1 MNSISEKTH
10 PDHLAAIK
18 NHLKQGLG
26 YETTSIEQVRSNLD
40 AAAAMFPLPSSVHI
54 EPFAADGLS
63 GEWVIPVSES
73 EAATAEADPR
83 PGSPEQ
89 VILYLHGGGFIAGGC
104 ASYRR
109 LAAQLALAAGTK
121 VLLPAYR
128 LAPEHLYPAAN
139 EDALAAYNYLL
150 HNGYAPDRIV
160 LAGDSVGA
168 SLVLMTLLT
177 LRDEGEQLPAGACLL
192 SPHTDLIHLDG
203 ESYESHAELDP
214 TGSRTANQRIIRDYL
229 GLKLGNELGND
240 KPAILSPLR
249 MNLKGLPPLLI
260 QVGDQEVL
268 WSDAVRL
275 AEKAQLAEVP
285 VTFEPWENM
294 WCGFQLMDLMLPE
307 ACEAIRH
314 IGAFV
319 QACQPGASD

>member
-1 MNSISEKTH
+1 MNRMSEKTH
-10 PDHLAAIK
+10 PDHLAAIR
-18 NHLKQGLG
+18 NHLKQGPH
-26 YETTSIEQVRSNLD
+26 YASASVEQIRNNLD
-40 AAAAMFPLPSSVHI
+40 TAAAMLPLPSSVHI

-63 GEWVIPVSES
+63 GEWVIPTGES
-73 EAATAEADPR
+73 EAATTEADPR

-89 VILYLHGGGFIAGGC
+89 VMLYLHGGGFIAGGC

-109 LAAQLALAAGTK
+109 LAAQLALAAGAK

-139 EDALAAYNYLL
+139 EDALAAYRYLL
-150 HNGYAPDRIV
+150 HSGYKPDRIV

-168 SLVLMTLLT
+168 SLALMTLLT
-177 LRDEGEQLPAGACLL
+177 LRDDGEPLPAGACLL
-192 SPHTDLIHLDG
+192 SPHTDLVHLDG
-203 ESYESHAELDP
+203 ESYDSHAELDP
-214 TGSRTANQRIIRDYL
+214 TGSRSANGRIIRDYL
-229 GLKLGNELGND
+229 GRELGNEPENEE
-240 KPAILSPLR
+240 PAILSPLC
-249 MNLKGLPPLLI
+249 MDLKGLPPLLI

-275 AEKAQLAEVP
+275 AQKAQLAEVP

-319 QACQPGASD
+319 KACQPGTSD